1 MATPDPKMHWL
12 VDLGMKLMSLL
23 ILPLLG
29 LGVSMYTEASV
40 TRERVTQIQQETQ
53 QNRTQLASVDT
64 RINQISLTVQETNGQ
79 IHELRT
85 VLDIIRGQVT
95 SRPTGARQ

>member
-1 MATPDPKMHWL
+1 MTTPNPKMHWL
-12 VDLGMKLMSLL
+12 DLGMKLMSLL

-79 IHELRT
+79 IHLLRT